1 MKLENVLKVM
11 AAITA
16 LLVAASEVL
25 NQANQYSRT
34 KNGSTTT
41 ETTTTENAVA

>member
-25 NQANQYSRT
+25 NQANQYQIS
-34 KNGSTTT
+34 KN
-41 ETTTTENAVA
+41 NNIVATDGQSSPAAE